1 MTKNKSSSKTYPAAI
16 ALVARCVTIGLV
28 LGCHALA
35 QGQTLT
41 SIVAGPAGAY
51 LLGVAGSGTGALL
64 NQYND
69 AITAETNSGEDRFT
83 GYVLRVLLD
92 DLISNDTATS
102 GAIQYDFSPIINSL
116 QTIQQ
121 ETRGVRPAGTR
132 DPVTLQILTRNV
144 PPPIVMAQIPDAEE
158 YTRVTNGVSEQIPAP
173 WSPAAVTVLQGLY
186 TALANTTITDYSQPG
201 NPTVLLKDHPTLVNI
216 NNTTLGHK
224 GFRDNTNGPAITHVW
239 TIPGY
244 DRDLYVA
251 NLLGTIKA
259 IMTAF
264 PNDFGFVEYFGFKDG
279 KDSQY
284 GGETLDQRV
293 DRELDPLFNGAG
305 QPSFGVWRENL
316 GEYSPSVTSGQNLLD
331 YEGLGF
337 VNDPESHVL
346 MQSIR
351 YWLGA
356 PVSFGASG
364 TASGSI
370 ANGMLFGYV
379 TYGTRYLETYI
390 QDVTIT
396 TTDIK
401 LRFEEILG
409 HPVSDAEA
417 ADIQVILKN
426 LLVAWNAYLVNGPK
440 LVADSATVS
449 RNSGANTIRVMA
461 NDAPPPGVSPWD
473 NPNTDF
479 PTAADL
485 LKLTVTAVTQGTNGS
500 VVIAANGTDVIYTP
514 NAGFSGTD
522 SFTYTVRDQS
532 VGTATASVSVTV
544 AQTTGIQ
551 EPAVPGTYSDRLEQC
566 QPNPFNPTTLVQYSI
581 SRDAHVRLVIFN
593 IHGQL
598 VRTLVDAWQGRNA
611 YRLVW
616 DGKDNDGRLVASGIY
631 ISSLVAGDFI
641 QTRKAVL
648 AR

>member
-1 MTKNKSSSKTYPAAI
+1 MKRVWPILSSSSALVLL
-16 ALVARCVTIGLV
+16 ALVAPPSP
-28 LGCHALA
+28 A
-35 QGQTLT
+35 Q
-41 SIVAGPAGAY
+41 AAAPAGAY
-51 LLGVAGSGTGALL
+51 VLGVAGSGTGALL
-64 NQYND
+64 DQYND

-92 DLISNDTATS
+92 DLITNDNDTS

-132 DPVTLQILTRNV
+132 DPVTLQILTRNA

-158 YTRVTNGVSEQIPAP
+158 YTRVTNGVSEQIPVP

-201 NPTVLLKDHPTLVNI
+201 NPAVLLKDHPTLVNI

-224 GFRDNTNGPAITHVW
+224 GYRDNTNPPTITHIW
-239 TIPGY
+239 TITGY

-251 NLLGTIKA
+251 NLIGTISA

-264 PNDFGFVEYFGFKDG
+264 PNDFGFVEYFGFNDQ

-293 DRELDPLFNGAG
+293 DRELDPLFNGPG
-305 QPSFGVWRENL
+305 QPAFGVWRENL
-316 GEYSPSVTSGQNLLD
+316 SEYSPAVVSPQSPGQNLLD
-331 YEGLGF
+331 YEGPGF
-337 VNDPESHVL
+337 VNDPEGHVL

-356 PVSFGASG
+356 PVSFGAGG

-379 TYGTRYLETYI
+379 TYGVRYLETYI

-396 TTDIK
+396 TAHIK

-417 ADIQVILKN
+417 ADIQVILSD
-426 LLVAWNAYLVNGPK
+426 LLVAWNAYLVSGP
-440 LVADSATVS
+440 VVVPDSVTV
-449 RNSGANTIRVMA
+449 NQDSGANTISVMA
-461 NDAPPPGVSPWD
+461 NDGPLPGVSPWD

-485 LKLTVTAVTQGTNGS
+485 LKLAVTAVTQGTNGS
-500 VVIAANGTDVIYTP
+500 VAIAANGTDVTYTP

-522 SFTYTVRDQS
+522 NLTYTVRDQS
-532 VGTATASVSVTV
+532 VGTATASVSVVVTR
-544 AQTTGIQ
+544 TTDVQDPARDGGVTLL
-551 EPAVPGTYSDRLEQC
+551 EPNA
-566 QPNPFNPTTLVQYSI
+566 PNPFGALTLIRFSLATPEQV
-581 SRDAHVRLVIFN
+581 
-593 IHGQL
+593 
-598 VRTLVDAWQGRNA
+598 TL
-611 YRLVW
+611 
-616 DGKDNDGRLVASGIY
+616 KIY
-631 ISSLVAGDFI
+631 DVAGREVATLLSNERRPAGVHQLEFRGTGLPSGTYI
-641 QTRKAVL
+641 CRLKAGRRVVERKMAFVQ
-648 AR
+648 